1 MKKLNDERERKELWW
16 VYSPLAL
23 LILLGMLWGLA
34 HVKPAPPKR
43 VVIAAGEP
51 GGAYYAH
58 AQAYA
63 RQLAREGIHLEVLA
77 TRGSVENLALLQSG
91 KADMALVQGG
101 VMPAD
106 GRTDGMAGL
115 GSLYYEP
122 LWLFRR
128 QGIEVKGRLPS
139 LRGLTFSIGPE
150 GSGTR
155 ALVTRL
161 LADNGL
167 GDDANQLSLPS
178 AEAARRLEAGTL
190 DAAFFVSSPR
200 GALVRGLIHSP
211 RVVPLSFERA
221 AAYAR
226 RYAYLTTLVLPE
238 GAEDLSRNLPA
249 HDIRLLATTAG
260 LVVREDLHP
269 ALVSLMMQ
277 ILSRVHGE
285 GGWFER
291 PGEFPT
297 PEHLAFPLHPQAER
311 YYKHGPPFLQRY
323 LPFWLASFLDRIK
336 IMLLPLLGLM
346 LPAFKIVPPLYRW
359 RMRSRIYRWYDKLEN
374 VDTRSANDPDADPD
388 ELRAVL
394 DDLEREVRDIRVPL
408 AFSDQL
414 YHLRLH
420 IDLVRRRVE
429 AQLARR
435 AGRMQPAAQEVAES

>member
-77 TRGSVENLALLQSG
+77 TRGSVENLALLRSG
-91 KADMALVQGG
+91 TADMALVQGG
-101 VMPAD
+101 VMPSD
-106 GRTDGMAGL
+106 GGTAGLVGL

-128 QGIEVKGRLPS
+128 QGLEVTGRLP
-139 LRGLTFSIGPE
+139 LLQGLTVSIGPN
-150 GSGTR
+150 GSGTQ
-155 ALVTRL
+155 ALVKQL

-167 GDDANQLSLPS
+167 ERAAEFLALPS
-178 AEAARRLEAGTL
+178 KEAARRLETGAL
-190 DAAFFVSSPR
+190 DAAFFVASPR
-200 GALVRGLIHSP
+200 AMLVRELIHSP
-211 RVVPLSFERA
+211 RAVPLSFERA

-226 RYAYLTTLVLPE
+226 RYPYLTTLVLPE
-238 GAEDLSRNLPA
+238 GAEDLERNLPA
-249 HDIRLLATTAG
+249 QDVKLLATTAG
-260 LVVREDLHP
+260 LVVRESLHP
-269 ALVSLMMQ
+269 AVVSLMMQ
-277 ILSRVHGE
+277 ILSRVHG
-285 GGWFER
+285 GAGWFEQR
-291 PGEFPT
+291 GQFPN
-297 PEHLAFPLHPQAER
+297 PNHIAFPLHPQAER

-336 IMLLPLLGLM
+336 IMLLPLLGLL

-359 RMRSRIYRWYDKLEN
+359 RMRSRIYRWYDKLED
-374 VDTRSANDPDADPD
+374 VDTRAANDPQADPD
-388 ELRAVL
+388 SLRSVL
-394 DDLEREVRDIRVPL
+394 DELEREVRDIRVPL

-420 IDLVRRRVE
+420 IDFVRRRVDE
-429 AQLARR
+429 QFKDA
-435 AGRMQPAAQEVAES
+435 

>member
-1 MKKLNDERERKELWW
+1 MKKQRVEREGKEQWW
-16 VYSPLAL
+16 LYSPLVL
-23 LILLGMLWGLA
+23 LVILGMVWGLA

-63 RQLAREGIHLEVLA
+63 RQLAREGIHLEVLV

-106 GRTDGMAGL
+106 GRTDGLAGL

-128 QGIEVKGRLPS
+128 QGIQFEGRLPS
-139 LRGLTFSIGPE
+139 LHGLTISIGPD
-150 GSGTR
+150 GSGTQ
-155 ALVTRL
+155 ALVKQL

-167 GDDANQLSLPS
+167 EQAATFLALPS
-178 AEAARRLEAGTL
+178 REAAQRLEAGTL
-190 DAAFFVSSPR
+190 DAAFFVASPR
-200 GALVRGLIHSP
+200 ADLVRGLIHSP
-211 RVVPLSFERA
+211 KVMPVSFERA

-226 RYAYLTTLVLPE
+226 RYPFLTTLLLPE
-238 GAEDLSRNLPA
+238 GAEDLERNLPSQ
-249 HDIRLLATTAG
+249 DVKLLATTAG
-260 LVVREDLHP
+260 MVVRSDLHP
-269 ALVSLMMQ
+269 AVVSLMMQ
-277 ILSRVHGE
+277 ILSRVHG
-285 GGWFER
+285 GAGWFEKR
-291 PGEFPT
+291 DEFPN
-297 PEHLAFPLHPQAER
+297 PDHLAFPLHPQAER
-311 YYKHGPPFLQRY
+311 YYKHGPPLLQRY

-336 IMLLPLLGLM
+336 IMFLPLLGLL

-359 RMRSRIYRWYDKLEN
+359 RMRSRIYRWYDKLED
-374 VDTRSANDPDADPD
+374 VDTSSANDPDADPAQ
-388 ELRAVL
+388 LRAVL
-394 DDLEREVRDIRVPL
+394 DQLEREVRDIRVPL

-420 IDLVRRRVE
+420 IDFVRRRVE
-429 AQLARR
+429 EQFALRQQR
-435 AGRMQPAAQEVAES
+435 AHSRSRGA